1 METSDIRSLILED
14 RPLREVEPGLFSVYG
29 RNERP
34 GTYDQ
39 AGKAAFYDRVMCNPV
54 YNRIMWGYGVG
65 EYHDLIR
72 PVLDSPDKGW
82 VLDAACGSLAF
93 TETLYSSCRDRPV
106 VLLDQSLDLLQK
118 AKARL
123 TQGREGLPP
132 NLFLLHA
139 DALDLPFRPGSVA
152 GLISLNLLHCL
163 EDAAAAIREWGRVLV
178 PGGNLAATTLIRGR
192 FLGNLYLGALSRT
205 EHMFSRD
212 REELAGMLR
221 EAGLAAG
228 ISLKGNLALIR
239 CRR

>member
-1 METSDIRSLILED
+1 MGSPDIRSLISEEVT
-14 RPLREVEPGLFSVYG
+14 LRQVEPGLFSVYG
-29 RNERP
+29 RSERP

-54 YNRIMWGYGVG
+54 YNRIMWGYGIG

-72 PVLDSPDKGW
+72 PVLESPGRGW

-93 TETLYSSCRDRPV
+93 TAGLYRGLSGRPV
-106 VLLDQSLDLLQK
+106 VLLDQSLDLL
-118 AKARL
+118 AKTRARL

-132 NLFLLHA
+132 NIYLLHA
-139 DALDLPFRPGSVA
+139 DALNLPLKPGSVA

-163 EDAAAAIREWGRVLV
+163 EDAATAAREWGRVLA
-178 PGGNLAATTLIRGR
+178 PGGRLAATTLIRGR
-192 FLGNLYLGALSRT
+192 FFGNLYLGALSRT

-221 EAGLAAG
+221 EAGLAAE
-228 ISLKGNLALIR
+228 ISLRGNLALIR
-239 CRR
+239 DQR